1 MKRLVILMVSLLLAV
16 PGSLWAQGA
25 TDKAD
30 ASATTMQDM
39 VVTATRTEQPLKD
52 IPGRIEVISRAQLKQ
67 LPVETVDDALSY
79 LPGVH
84 VERTYGM
91 TTHSATVSL
100 RGMGNQQGRTLVLV
114 DGVPQNTSDTGSVTW
129 NRLNLEDVERI
140 EVLKGPAG
148 ALYGDNSMGGV
159 INIITVKPTKYFEGS
174 TSASYGTDAD
184 WQLRGV
190 AAGRT
195 SEDKTGVYAR
205 VSAWSHTNRGYTEV
219 PYQQQ
224 TMWSRKSFLD
234 EKAIN
239 NKIGW
244 DLTPT
249 NNLEFQYTHDEQT
262 IGEGKQIFAYLGQQR
277 GYTTDDWQG
286 KFTFGYEGWS
296 GLVNV
301 YLNDIHYDRVN
312 ESIGNTLASYSRTDS
327 TVERTN
333 YGFLTNISRVWGP
346 NTFTA
351 GVDYKDGI
359 MDGNDYTRTAPWVFA
374 TDCGRLRNVGVFGQ
388 DQIRLFDEKLIFLG
402 GLRYDNATTY
412 DGYYATNGNRS
423 PYFAKYNAQYE
434 DHTWDDLS
442 PRISAKY
449 FFMPNLSAYAS
460 YGHAFR
466 APLLDDMYRTGY
478 QMRSIKMSNPSLG
491 PERSDSFE
499 IGSDY
504 QPVDNLKLSGSGYY
518 SQVYDYM
525 GTVTVGYDSTLR
537 YNLMQVQ
544 NIGTVHIWGMELA
557 AEYDPFKFMD
567 IDLLKKMTLFA
578 NYTYNESRVV
588 DSSERPDLNGKL
600 VPYVPL
606 HSFNVG
612 YTWLNRFINN
622 RVALQYIGTTYAD
635 ETNTSYN
642 KIDPHAIINAKLWRN
657 FDFLGKY
664 GENVTMS
671 FTVENLLDSRY
682 FTARNNSVS
691 SPTSVNANETLNV
704 GRTMYLEMS
713 CKF

>member
-1 MKRLVILMVSLLLAV
+1 MKRLVILMLSLLLAV
-16 PGSLWAQGA
+16 PGSLWAQEA

-91 TTHSATVSL
+91 TSQSSTVSL

-129 NRLNLEDVERI
+129 NRLNLEDIERI

-219 PYQQQ
+219 PFAQQ

-296 GLVNV
+296 GLINV

-312 ESIGNTLASYSRTDS
+312 ESIGSTVASYSRTDS

-412 DGYYATNGNRS
+412 DGYYATNGSKS

-478 QMRSIKMSNPSLG
+478 QMKSIKMSNPSLG

-525 GTVTVGYDSTLR
+525 GTVTVGYDSALK

-612 YTWLNRFINN
+612 YTWLNRYINN

-664 GENVTMS
+664 GEKVTMS

-682 FTARNNSVS
+682 YTARNNSVS
-691 SPTSVNANETLNV
+691 SATSVNANETLNV

>member
-84 VERTYGM
+84 VERAYGM
-91 TTHSATVSL
+91 TSQSSTVSL

-219 PYQQQ
+219 PFAQQ

>member
-1 MKRLVILMVSLLLAV
+1 
-16 PGSLWAQGA
+16 
-25 TDKAD
+25 
-30 ASATTMQDM
+30 
-39 VVTATRTEQPLKD
+39 
-52 IPGRIEVISRAQLKQ
+52 
-67 LPVETVDDALSY
+67 
-79 LPGVH
+79 
-84 VERTYGM
+84 
-91 TTHSATVSL
+91 
-100 RGMGNQQGRTLVLV
+100 
-114 DGVPQNTSDTGSVTW
+114 
-129 NRLNLEDVERI
+129 
-140 EVLKGPAG
+140 
-148 ALYGDNSMGGV
+148 
-159 INIITVKPTKYFEGS
+159 
-174 TSASYGTDAD
+174 
-184 WQLRGV
+184 
-190 AAGRT
+190 
-195 SEDKTGVYAR
+195 
-205 VSAWSHTNRGYTEV
+205 
-219 PYQQQ
+219 
-224 TMWSRKSFLD
+224 
-234 EKAIN
+234 
-239 NKIGW
+239 
-244 DLTPT
+244 
-249 NNLEFQYTHDEQT
+249 
-262 IGEGKQIFAYLGQQR
+262 
-277 GYTTDDWQG
+277 
-286 KFTFGYEGWS
+286 
-296 GLVNV
+296 
-301 YLNDIHYDRVN
+301 
-312 ESIGNTLASYSRTDS
+312 
-327 TVERTN
+327 
-333 YGFLTNISRVWGP
+333 
-346 NTFTA
+346 
-351 GVDYKDGI
+351 

-478 QMRSIKMSNPSLG
+478 QMKSIKMSNPSLG

-525 GTVTVGYDSTLR
+525 GTVTVGYDSTLK

>member
-84 VERTYGM
+84 VERAYGM
-91 TTHSATVSL
+91 TSQSSTVSL